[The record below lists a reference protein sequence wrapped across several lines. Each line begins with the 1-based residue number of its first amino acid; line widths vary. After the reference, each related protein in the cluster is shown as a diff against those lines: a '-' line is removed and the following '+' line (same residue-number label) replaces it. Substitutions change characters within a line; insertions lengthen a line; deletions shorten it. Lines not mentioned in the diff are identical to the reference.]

1 MTLRIQDAL
10 ADQRKDGEAVGACLS
25 YCSTAV
31 MKCHD
36 QGNLIEGL
44 LYSFR
49 RLVDDH
55 QGTEHGDRQVDMVL
69 RAVSESSEL
78 QIAESETGPGLSC

>member
-1 MTLRIQDAL
+1 MTLTIQDAL
-10 ADQRKDGEAVGACLS
+10 ADQRKDGEMVGACLS

-49 RLVDDH
+49 RLVYDH

-69 RAVSESSEL
+69 RAVSESSH
-78 QIAESETGPGLSC
+78 LSCKLQRVRLGLA